1 MKHGSR
7 ACAVCGDRGV
17 AHPLQFRAA
26 MGGTSIMQND
36 ENNSYV
42 VGHCENNLRK
52 DAEAH
57 EQNWIKNL

>member
-1 MKHGSR
+1 
-7 ACAVCGDRGV
+7 
-17 AHPLQFRAA
+17 
-26 MGGTSIMQND
+26 MQND

-42 VGHCENNLRK
+42 VGYCENNLRK